1 MPSCCWHIEPAARLP
16 VDSQPLCER
25 ADVAGVIRNGVSNAD
40 FEHYSRQRIKGKEKP
55 SSFSA
60 CNPAQKRLMVYA
72 VLHRLLYQQPGS
84 RGQRDPLPECIK
96 HMVRTRYA
104 DGDTESRECATERAL
119 VTQQRS
125 LSPQLHS

>member
-25 ADVAGVIRNGVSNAD
+25 ADVGDVIRDGVSNAD
-40 FEHYSRQRIKGKEKP
+40 FEHYSRQRINGKERP
-55 SSFSA
+55 SSFSD

-72 VLHRLLYQQPGS
+72 VLHRLLYQQGS

-104 DGDTESRECATERAL
+104 DGDADGGGSAAERAT
-119 VTQQRS
+119 VTQLRS
-125 LSPQLHS
+125 LSPQSHS